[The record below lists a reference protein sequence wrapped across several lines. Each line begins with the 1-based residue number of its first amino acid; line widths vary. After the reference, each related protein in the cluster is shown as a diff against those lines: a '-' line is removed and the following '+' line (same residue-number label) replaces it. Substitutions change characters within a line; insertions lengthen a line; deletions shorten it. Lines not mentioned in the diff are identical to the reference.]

1 MTLRPL
7 FAYAPWQLREMS
19 VKALSPLLVFAVLVA
34 LPLWAT
40 AGTNAGTDGSDAS
53 LQMMKLNLFQSM
65 AGLCVLIG
73 GLVVANGTISTDR
86 ERQHVRFLFAHPVSP
101 LAFYLQRY
109 IVGTLAVSALFVIGP
124 AVYSAAVIEVPVW
137 GALQA
142 ILLSCLFYGALTMLA
157 GAVTAKDGA
166 LVIGVFLVGS
176 VTQQLTAADTAPQ
189 LVRIIATIL
198 PPVNDVGDHIRFLLG
213 GRIGRD
219 PMPLWGVGLWT
230 AGMLGAAM
238 ALVRRGPMV
247 R

>member
-7 FAYAPWQLREMS
+7 LAYAPWQLREMG
-19 VKALSPLLVFAVLVA
+19 VRALAPLLMFAVLVA

-40 AGTNAGTDGSDAS
+40 LGAGVSDAGA
-53 LQMMKLNLFQSM
+53 QTMKLRLFQSM

-73 GLVVANGTISTDR
+73 GFLVTNSTISTDR

-101 LAFYLQRY
+101 VAFYLQRY
-109 IVGTLAVSALFVIGP
+109 VVGTLAVSSVFMVGP
-124 AVYSAAVIEVPVW
+124 MVYSAAVIEVPVW

-142 ILLSCLFYGALTMLA
+142 ILLGCLFYGALSLLA
-157 GAVTAKDGA
+157 GAITAKDGA
-166 LVIGVFLVGS
+166 VVIAVFLVGS

-189 LVRIIATIL
+189 AVRLVATIL

-213 GRIGRD
+213 GRVGRN

-230 AGMLGAAM
+230 AGMLAAAL